1 MELLAGTLFITLVII
16 DICGIIYIIK
26 ASMTCSYKL
35 IKWAER
41 IEAEI
46 KSENEDT

>member
-1 MELLAGTLFITLVII
+1 MELLAGTLFITLLII
-16 DICGIIYIIK
+16 DMCGAIYIIK
-26 ASMTCSYKL
+26 ACMTCSYKL

-46 KSENEDT
+46 KSETEDT